1 MQGQITGRGLAPDAG
16 MGDYSEMKSVN
27 YLYAAFSVVSVV
39 LTSLAGNAF
48 TMPKINGWYATLVK
62 PSFNPPNWL
71 FGPAWTLLFAL
82 MAFAVYRIWRLEPDT
97 PGRTAALVVF
107 HLQLIVNI
115 SWSAAFFGMQNPL
128 LGLFVIAVFLAL
140 ILVTIALFYPLDQTA
155 GLLLLPYPAWVS
167 FATVLNIAIW
177 WLNR

>member
-1 MQGQITGRGLAPDAG
+1 MARGLAPGAG
-16 MGDYSEMKSVN
+16 MGDERGMKSVN
-27 YLYAAFSVVSVV
+27 YLHAAYSVVPVI
-39 LTSLAGNAF
+39 LASLAGNAI
-48 TMPKINGWYATLVK
+48 TIPKINGWYATLVK

-71 FGPAWTLLFAL
+71 FGPAWTLLFGL
-82 MAFAVYRIWRLEPDT
+82 MAYAVYRIWRLEPDT

-115 SWSAAFFGMQNPL
+115 GWSAAFFGMQSPL
-128 LGLFVIAVFLAL
+128 LGLVVIAIFLAL
-140 ILVTIALFYPLDQTA
+140 ILVTIWLFYPLDETS
-155 GLLLLPYPAWVS
+155 GLLLVPYAAWVS